1 MPARAVS
8 AALVAAAL
16 LAGAHDA
23 CAQGKPLDDA
33 ELSSTWGQALLDLT
47 NTTQGGYEFSKI
59 TLNADITMS
68 TTLTGL
74 KLGNYA
80 ANGSA
85 GTDLDISRLSFGR
98 SDSTEDKRTVSII
111 NPYFEWVYTGT
122 ANSPDRQVVGMRLG
136 FGGIS
141 GDVGLQMNAVSGSL
155 KIDTNTDPSQ
165 GPQYATANG
174 QRVTSFGGC
183 APGPMPLSQIGGVTA
198 GDPNPSTGGPS
209 RDFFISLLKTALTFP
224 NSPGMTTAPA
234 QSQAGFWLNWTDRLQ
249 ALNTTGLVPP
259 NVPKIGP

>member
-74 KLGNYA
+74 KLGNYT

-98 SDSTEDKRTVSII
+98 SDSTEDKRTVAIT
-111 NPYFEWVYTGT
+111 NPFFEWVYTGT
-122 ANSPDRQVVGMRLG
+122 AGSADRQVVGMRLG

-155 KIDTNTDPSQ
+155 SIDTSTSTDPNHQ
-165 GPQYATANG
+165 PQNATVNG

-183 APGPMPLSQIGGVTA
+183 PTCTMPLSQIGGVTA
-198 GDPNPSTGGPS
+198 GDANGAS

-224 NSPGMTTAPA
+224 NSPAMTTAPA